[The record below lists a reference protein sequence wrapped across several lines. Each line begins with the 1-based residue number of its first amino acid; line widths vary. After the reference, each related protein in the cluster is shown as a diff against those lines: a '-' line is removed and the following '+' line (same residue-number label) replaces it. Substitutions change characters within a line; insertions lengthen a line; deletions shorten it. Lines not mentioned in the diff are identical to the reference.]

1 MYDERDDRKFAF
13 VMGFSSEAPEGY
25 GLDLD
30 LESPLPWCCPWLYAR
45 EEDWYTP
52 GLPYEKM
59 GMAYARQVYDEL
71 AALLHEEKGFD
82 EGEG

>member
-1 MYDERDDRKFAF
+1 MDVHDDSKEAF
-13 VMGFSSEAPEGY
+13 VLGFSFEAPEDY
-25 GLDLD
+25 RLERD

-45 EEDWYTP
+45 DEDWHTP
-52 GLPYEKM
+52 GLTYEEM